1 MQPRFETSTEK
12 KLVGERIEMCF
23 SDNRTFELW
32 RSFMSR
38 RREIQK
44 GTCSD
49 LYSVEVY
56 DKQFFDVFNPERK
69 FEKWAA
75 IEVAEFDNVPDGMET
90 MILPRGLYA
99 IFLHKGPASAGASTY
114 EQIFRVW
121 LPNSDWMLD
130 DRPHFAL
137 MGEKYKKEDPS
148 SEEDIWIPSSQ
159 KTVRNGVEKM
169 PISE

>member
-1 MQPRFETSTEK
+1 VHPRFEILTEK
-12 KLVGERIEMCF
+12 KLVGKRIEMSY

-32 RSFMSR
+32 RTFMPR
-38 RREIQK
+38 RPEIQK
-44 GTCSD
+44 ESGSN

-56 DKQFFDVFNPERK
+56 DQKFFDAFNPERK

-75 IEVAEFDNVPDGMET
+75 IEVAEFDKVPDGMET

-99 IFLHKGPASAGASTY
+99 IFLHKGPASAGAKTY
-114 EQIFRVW
+114 EYIFRNW
-121 LPNSDWMLD
+121 LPNSDWVLD

-148 SEEDIWIPSSQ
+148 SEEDIWIPIKSKNS
-159 KTVRNGVEKM
+159 
-169 PISE
+169 